1 MDINTI
7 RKMPAHRQLQL
18 MQEIAAG
25 EAFNDLTF
33 ALVRD
38 LERILSALKRDAID
52 QAAAENDALHG
63 KEVSMLEP
71 AWVSPCGMGVGY

>member
-33 ALVRD
+33 VLVRD
-38 LERILSALKRDAID
+38 LERILSALELDAID
-52 QAAAENDALHG
+52 QAAAENDARHG
-63 KEVSMLEP
+63 KEVSQLTP
-71 AWVSPCGMGVGY
+71 WISRSGLTVGY